1 MILTISLSSGK
12 VLQLWYKK
20 THETGTRK
28 TKSKR
33 ALNCTHQETRQSRIA
48 EFPRYVGLEQGL
60 RLRMASAGR
69 NAERGGAEMLQLRP
83 SLC

>member
-1 MILTISLSSGK
+1 M
-12 VLQLWYKK
+12 VQK
-20 THETGTRK
+20 THETGTCE

-33 ALNCTHQETRQSRIA
+33 ALKCTHQQTRQSRIA
-48 EFPRYVGLEQGL
+48 DFPRYVGLEQGL

-69 NAERGGAEMLQLRP
+69 NAERGGAEVLKLRP